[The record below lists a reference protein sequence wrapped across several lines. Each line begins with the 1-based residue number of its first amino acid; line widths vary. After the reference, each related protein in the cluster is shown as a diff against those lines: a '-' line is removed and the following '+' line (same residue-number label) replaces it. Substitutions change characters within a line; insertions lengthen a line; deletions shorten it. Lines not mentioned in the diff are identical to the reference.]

1 MNKKAFTAKRIITI
15 ILSAALMAAN
25 VKTFVKTAE
34 LFPGGV
40 MGLTLLIQGVFSKF
54 FGIEVPYTIINVLLN
69 LIPVYIGFKFIGKKF
84 TLYSCL
90 SIILIAVF
98 TDIFPGYI
106 VTEDPLLIS
115 IFGGILNGLGISMA
129 LNVNATTGG
138 TDFISI
144 FLSEKKGFDS
154 FNIIL
159 GMNVVILILAGILFG
174 FDKALYSM
182 IYQYAST
189 QVIHILYTKY
199 QKQTLLIITE
209 KPAEICEMIHD
220 VAHHGATIL
229 KGEGPYAHVD
239 RKVVYS
245 IISRAQMK
253 NVSTKIHE
261 IDADAYIN
269 CIKTD
274 EFTGRFHK
282 DPYD

>member
-1 MNKKAFTAKRIITI
+1 MSKKAFTAKRIITI

-25 VKTFVKTAE
+25 VKTFVRTAG
-34 LFPGGV
+34 LYPGGA
-40 MGLTLLIQGVFSKF
+40 MGLTLLIQGIFSKF
-54 FGIEVPYTIINVLLN
+54 FSIEIPYTVINIILN
-69 LIPVYIGFKFIGKKF
+69 LIPVYIGFRFIGKKF
-84 TLYSCL
+84 TCYSCL

-106 VTEDPLLIS
+106 ITQDTLLIS
-115 IFGGILNGLGISMA
+115 IFGGILNGLGISLA

-138 TDFISI
+138 TDFLSI
-144 FLSEKKGFDS
+144 YFSEKKGIDA

-159 GMNVVILILAGILFG
+159 GLNSIIIITAGLLFG
-174 FDKALYSM
+174 FDKALYSI
-182 IYQYAST
+182 IYQYTST

-209 KPAEICEMIHD
+209 KPEEICTMIHD

-229 KGEGPYAHVD
+229 KGEGPYAHVE

-253 NVSTKIHE
+253 TVSEKVHKI
-261 IDADAYIN
+261 DSDAYIN

-274 EFTGRFHK
+274 EFAGRFHK